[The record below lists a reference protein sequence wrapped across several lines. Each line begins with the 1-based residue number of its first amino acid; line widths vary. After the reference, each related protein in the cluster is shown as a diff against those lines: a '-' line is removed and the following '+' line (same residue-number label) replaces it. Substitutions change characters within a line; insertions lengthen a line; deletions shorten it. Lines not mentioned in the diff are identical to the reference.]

1 MRRPS
6 LVTVL
11 LCVPSFANAED
22 GFFEFEFRGYTDTE
36 LIPGTTFRV
45 HQHDR
50 PQPPRVTVPPAAEE
64 PASPP
69 SDAVVL
75 FDGSTLDHFH
85 GAEWEVRDGVLVAG
99 EGNLQTNKAFGDCQ
113 LHVEWRAP
121 NPPTGEPV
129 NMGNSGIL
137 MMQRYEIQIYDSY
150 SSKIYADGSAAAIYG
165 QTPPL
170 ANASRK
176 PGQWQ
181 SYDIIFKA
189 PVFEDDQL
197 AEPGTV
203 TMLHNGVLVH
213 SNTEILGA
221 TTHRA
226 APEHIPHPPRLPLL
240 IQGHGS
246 PVEFRSIWI
255 RDLAPNT

>member
-6 LVTVL
+6 LVMAL
-11 LCVPSFANAED
+11 LCAPSFACAED
-22 GFFEFEFRGYTDTE
+22 GFHEFESEGYTDTE
-36 LIPGTTFRV
+36 LIPGSTFRV
-45 HQHDR
+45 HQRDR
-50 PQPPRVTVPPAAEE
+50 PQPPRVTAPPAPEE

-69 SDAVVL
+69 SDAIVL
-75 FDGSTLDHFH
+75 FDGSTLDQFQE
-85 GAEWEVRDGVLVAG
+85 AEWEVRDGVLAASD
-99 EGNLQTNKAFGDCQ
+99 GNLQTNEAFGDCQ

-129 NMGNSGIL
+129 NMGNSGIF

-150 SSKIYADGSAAAIYG
+150 SSKIYADGSAAAVYG

-170 ANASRK
+170 VNACRR
-176 PGQWQ
+176 PGEWQ

-189 PVFEDDQL
+189 PVFENDQL
-197 AEPGTV
+197 VEPATV

-213 SNTEILGA
+213 DSTKIVGA
-221 TTHRA
+221 TAHRA
-226 APEHIPHPPRLPLL
+226 SPKQSPHVPRLPLVV
-240 IQGHGS
+240 QGHGS

-255 RDLAPNT
+255 RDLSPGT